1 MTFGG
6 SSSSPTPTT
15 DGALVLALGRAMG
28 NHAVF
33 MRRPGLCS
41 KALIAALVAGLSSA
55 PVSARPLILPE
66 QLVTASSGPRLA
78 LVVVPLDGPSKA
90 TRGVLELA
98 GEASARSAARFE
110 VVAAVDAFDPKIAAD
125 RLAKVET
132 ARTKMVDGQK
142 ALDDL
147 DTAKGAT
154 DFGEAVRL
162 LKETDTSRAFDE
174 LVKAW
179 VMKAASHAMGGEVPP
194 AKQEIE
200 RIVAV
205 QPKAEFNSQFF
216 PPDLLKF
223 VEQQRKLANAAKGE
237 LTLRTEP
244 PGANVWVNG
253 KLVGRSP
260 LSVKGLLGSRHQV
273 VAALGGTTLT
283 LAELPPGDAMLELKP
298 AELAPVLTKTID
310 TITKSPKTAARD
322 QALVALGKKLQVDQV
337 LAVLVKKSTAGEQFE
352 LTALR
357 IEVRDGHNA
366 AYGTATQPLAEP
378 TDALKTFFDTL
389 VATDAPRQG
398 KTPVTHFDGDAGGG
412 GSGKKI
418 VGIALLGVAAGLVAA
433 GIGTGVVGQ
442 QRYEQFRATP
452 QVQSGISQGYAN
464 EARALGGVSLGSF
477 IGAGV
482 AAGVGTFLLVSSGTS
497 GDAGDPEP
505 EPKKATKK
513 KTEIRRDDGKKPDP
527 KKEEPKKT
535 EPVKE
540 EPPPAKVDPKEEKR
554 RKDEEAKKAKE
565 DEARLKKEEEQR
577 AKDDAEAK
585 KKADADAKKAKEEEA
600 RRAEEEKKKA
610 DADAKK
616 AKEEEAR
623 RAEEEK
629 KAEADAKKGKKV
641 DPKKKAEEEA
651 AAAKAAEEEKKEEE
665 ERKKKED
672 EDKKRREEEEK
683 KKAEQKKKEEDHDD
697 LRNY

>member
-1 MTFGG
+1 
-6 SSSSPTPTT
+6 
-15 DGALVLALGRAMG
+15 MG

-66 QLVTASSGPRLA
+66 QLVTASSGPRVA

-90 TRGVLELA
+90 ARGVLELA

-310 TITKSPKTAARD
+310 TITKSPKMAARD

-389 VATDAPRQG
+389 VTTDAPRQG
-398 KTPVTHFDGDAGGG
+398 KAPVTHFDGDAGGG

-442 QRYEQFRATP
+442 QRYAQFRATP

-482 AAGVGTFLLVSSGTS
+482 AAGVGTFLLVSSGKSS
-497 GDAGDPEP
+497 GDADEPEP
-505 EPKKATKK
+505 EPKKGTKK

-540 EPPPAKVDPKEEKR
+540 EQPAAKVDPKEEKR

-651 AAAKAAEEEKKEEE
+651 AAAKAAEEEKKKKEEE

-672 EDKKRREEEEK
+672 EEKKRREEEEK

>member
-1 MTFGG
+1 
-6 SSSSPTPTT
+6 
-15 DGALVLALGRAMG
+15 
-28 NHAVF
+28 

-55 PVSARPLILPE
+55 PVAARPLVLPE
-66 QLVTASSGPRLA
+66 QIATASSGPRLV

-90 TRGVLELA
+90 TQGVLELV
-98 GEASARSAARFE
+98 GEEAARSSGKFE
-110 VVAAVDAFDPKIAAD
+110 VVSSVDAFDPKAAAE
-125 RLAKVET
+125 RLTKLET
-132 ARTKMVDGQK
+132 ARTKMIDGQK

-154 DFGEAVRL
+154 DFGEALRL
-162 LKETDTSRAFDE
+162 LKETDTSRSFDD

-200 RIVAV
+200 RIIAV

-237 LTLRTEP
+237 LSLRTEP

-273 VAALGGTTLT
+273 VAALGGTGLT
-283 LAELPPGDAMLELKP
+283 LAELPPGDATLELKP
-298 AELAPVLTKTID
+298 AELQPALVKAID
-310 TITKSPKTAARD
+310 AVTKSPKTAARD

-366 AYGTATQPLAEP
+366 GYATSTQPLAEP
-378 TDALKTFFDTL
+378 TDALKTFFEPL
-389 VATDAPRQG
+389 LATDAPRQG
-398 KTPVTHFDGDAGGG
+398 KTPVTHFDGDAGGGG

-482 AAGVGTFLLVSSGTS
+482 AAGVGTFLLVSSGKS
-497 GDAGDPEP
+497 SADADPEP
-505 EPKKATKK
+505 EAKKPATKK
-513 KTEIRRDDGKKPDP
+513 KTELRRDDGKKPEP
-527 KKEEPKKT
+527 KKEEPKKE
-535 EPVKE
+535 EPKKE
-540 EPPPAKVDPKEEKR
+540 EPKKEEPEPAPAKVDPKEEKR
-554 RKDEEAKKAKE
+554 RKDEEAKKARE
-565 DEARLKKEEEQR
+565 EEARLKKEEEQR
-577 AKDDAEAK
+577 AKDEAEAK
-585 KKADADAKKAKEEEA
+585 KKADAEEKKAKEEEA

-610 DADAKK
+610 
-616 AKEEEAR
+616 EA
-623 RAEEEK
+623 E
-629 KAEADAKKGKKV
+629 AKKGKKV
-641 DPKKKAEEEA
+641 DAKKKAEEDA
-651 AAAKAAEEEKKEEE
+651 AAAKAAEEEKKKKEEE

-672 EDKKRREEEEK
+672 EEKKRREEEEK

>member
-1 MTFGG
+1 
-6 SSSSPTPTT
+6 
-15 DGALVLALGRAMG
+15 MG
-28 NHAVF
+28 NHAAL

-55 PVSARPLILPE
+55 PVAARPLVLPE
-66 QLVTASSGPRLA
+66 QVVTAASGPRLV
-78 LVVVPLDGPSKA
+78 LVVVPLDAPSRA
-90 TRGVLELA
+90 TRGLLELV
-98 GEASARSAARFE
+98 GEESARTAGRFE
-110 VVAAVDAFDPKIAAD
+110 VVSAADAFDPKLAAE
-125 RLAKVET
+125 RLTKAET
-132 ARTKMVDGQK
+132 ARTKMVEGQK

-147 DTAKGAT
+147 DTAKGVT
-154 DFGEAVRL
+154 DFGEAVRI
-162 LKETDTSRAFDE
+162 LKETDTSRAFDD

-179 VMKAASHAMGGEVPP
+179 VMKAASHALGGEVPP

-216 PPDLLKF
+216 PPELLKF

-244 PGANVWVNG
+244 PGANVWLNG
-253 KLVGRSP
+253 KHVGRSP

-273 VAALGGTTLT
+273 VAALGGHTLT

-298 AELAPVLTKTID
+298 AELAPALTKTID
-310 TITKSPKTAARD
+310 TVTKAPKTSARD
-322 QALVALGKKLQVDQV
+322 QALAALGKKVQVDQV

-357 IEVRDGHNA
+357 LEVRDGHNA
-366 AYGTATQPLAEP
+366 AYATATQPLAEP
-378 TDALKTFFDTL
+378 TDGLKTFFGQLLAADT
-389 VATDAPRQG
+389 PRQG
-398 KTPVTHFDGDAGGG
+398 KSPVTHFEGDAGGG

-452 QVQSGISQGYAN
+452 QVQTGISQGYAN

-482 AAGVGTFLLVSSGTS
+482 SAGVGTFLLVSSGKSS
-497 GDAGDPEP
+497 GDSEPEP
-505 EPKKATKK
+505 EPKKPAAK
-513 KTEIRRDDGKKPDP
+513 KKPDAKKEEP
-527 KKEEPKKT
+527 KKVDEPKKT
-535 EPVKE
+535 EPVKDDPKKD
-540 EPPPAKVDPKEEKR
+540 EPPPAKVDPKEERR
-554 RKDEEAKKAKE
+554 RKDEEARKAKE
-565 DEARLKKEEEQR
+565 EEARLKKEEEQR

-600 RRAEEEKKKA
+600 RRVEEDKKKA

-629 KAEADAKKGKKV
+629 KKAEAEAKKGKKV

-651 AAAKAAEEEKKEEE
+651 AAAKAAEEEKKKKEEE
-665 ERKKKED
+665 ERKKRED
-672 EDKKRREEEEK
+672 EEKKRREEEEK

>member
-1 MTFGG
+1 
-6 SSSSPTPTT
+6 
-15 DGALVLALGRAMG
+15 MG
-28 NHAVF
+28 NHAGL

-55 PVSARPLILPE
+55 PVAARPLLLPQ
-66 QLVTASSGPRLA
+66 QLVTAASGPRLV
-78 LVVVPLDGPSKA
+78 LVVVPLDGPSRS
-90 TRGVLELA
+90 TQGLLELV
-98 GEASARSAARFE
+98 GEESARAAGRFE
-110 VVAAVDAFDPKIAAD
+110 VVSAADAFDPKIASE
-125 RLAKVET
+125 RLTKAET
-132 ARTKMVDGQK
+132 ARAKMVEGQK

-147 DTAKGAT
+147 DTAKGVT
-154 DFGEAVRL
+154 DFGEAVRM
-162 LKETDTSRAFDE
+162 LKETDTSRAFDD

-205 QPKAEFNSQFF
+205 QPRAEFNSQFF
-216 PPDLLKF
+216 PPELLKF
-223 VEQQRKLANAAKGE
+223 AEQQRKLANAAKGE

-244 PGANVWVNG
+244 PGANVWLNG
-253 KLVGRSP
+253 KHVGRSP
-260 LSVKGLLGSRHQV
+260 LSVKGLLGTRHQI
-273 VAALGGTTLT
+273 VAALGGNTLT

-298 AELAPVLTKTID
+298 AELAPTLTKTVDI
-310 TITKSPKTAARD
+310 ITKAPKTAARD

-337 LAVLVKKSTAGEQFE
+337 LAVMVKKSTAGEQFE

-357 IEVRDGHNA
+357 LEVRDGHNA
-366 AYGTATQPLAEP
+366 AYATATQPLAEP
-378 TDALKTFFDTL
+378 TDALKTFFDQL
-389 VATDAPRQG
+389 VAADTPRQG
-398 KTPVTHFDGDAGGG
+398 KTPVTHFEGDAGGGG

-452 QVQSGISQGYAN
+452 QVQTGISQGYAN

-482 AAGVGTFLLVSSGTS
+482 SAGVGTFLLVSSGKSS
-497 GDAGDPEP
+497 GDSEPEP
-505 EPKKATKK
+505 EPKKPAAK
-513 KTEIRRDDGKKPDP
+513 KKPDAKKEEP
-527 KKEEPKKT
+527 KKEDPKKVDEPKKT
-535 EPVKE
+535 EPVKDE
-540 EPPPAKVDPKEEKR
+540 PKKDEPPPAKVDPKEEKR
-554 RKDEEAKKAKE
+554 RKDEEARKAKE
-565 DEARLKKEEEQR
+565 EEARLKKEEEQR

-585 KKADADAKKAKEEEA
+585 KKAKEEEARRAEEEKKQAEADAKKAKEEEA
-600 RRAEEEKKKA
+600 RRAQEE
-610 DADAKK
+610 
-616 AKEEEAR
+616 
-623 RAEEEK
+623 
-629 KAEADAKKGKKV
+629 KKGKKV

-651 AAAKAAEEEKKEEE
+651 AAAKAAEEEKKKKEEE

-672 EDKKRREEEEK
+672 EEKKRREEEEK

>member
-1 MTFGG
+1 
-6 SSSSPTPTT
+6 
-15 DGALVLALGRAMG
+15 MG
-28 NHAVF
+28 NHAAL

-41 KALIAALVAGLSSA
+41 RALIAALVAGLSSA
-55 PVSARPLILPE
+55 PVSARPLLLPD
-66 QLVTASSGPRLA
+66 QLVTASSGPRLVV
-78 LVVVPLDGPSKA
+78 VVVPLDPPSRA
-90 TRGVLELA
+90 TQGVLELA
-98 GEASARSAARFE
+98 GEAAARSASRFE
-110 VVAAVDAFDPKIAAD
+110 VVSAVDAFDPKLTAE
-125 RLAKVET
+125 RLGKAET
-132 ARTKMVDGQK
+132 ARAKMVDGQK

-147 DTAKGAT
+147 DTAKGVT

-162 LKETDTSRAFDE
+162 LKETDTSRSFDD
-174 LVKAW
+174 LVKGW

-244 PGANVWVNG
+244 AGANVWVNG

-298 AELAPVLTKTID
+298 AELTPALTKAID
-310 TITKSPKTAARD
+310 TVAKSPKTAARD

-337 LAVLVKKSTAGEQFE
+337 LAVLVKKSTAGEQFD

-357 IEVRDGHNA
+357 LEVRDGHNA
-366 AYGTATQPLAEP
+366 AYATATQPLSEP
-378 TDALKTFFDTL
+378 TDALKTFFDAL
-389 VATDAPRQG
+389 LATDTPRQG
-398 KTPVTHFDGDAGGG
+398 KTPVTHFDGDAGGGG

-482 AAGVGTFLLVSSGTS
+482 AAGVGTFLLVSSGKS
-497 GDAGDPEP
+497 SDADEPEP
-505 EPKKATKK
+505 EPKKPAKK
-513 KTEIRRDDGKKPDP
+513 KVDP
-527 KKEEPKKT
+527 KKEEPKTKEEPRKT
-535 EPVKE
+535 EPAKEEPKKEEPKKE

-565 DEARLKKEEEQR
+565 EEARLKKEEEQR
-577 AKDDAEAK
+577 AKDEAEAK
-585 KKADADAKKAKEEEA
+585 KKADADAKKAKEDEA
-600 RRAEEEKKKA
+600 RRAEEE
-610 DADAKK
+610 
-616 AKEEEAR
+616 
-623 RAEEEK
+623 
-629 KAEADAKKGKKV
+629 KKGKKV

-651 AAAKAAEEEKKEEE
+651 AAAKAAEEEKKKKEEE

-672 EDKKRREEEEK
+672 EEKKRREEEEK

>member
-1 MTFGG
+1 
-6 SSSSPTPTT
+6 
-15 DGALVLALGRAMG
+15 
-28 NHAVF
+28 

-41 KALIAALVAGLSSA
+41 KALIAALVAGLTSA
-55 PVSARPLILPE
+55 PVGARPLVLPE
-66 QLVTASSGPRLA
+66 QLAAASSGPRLA
-78 LVVVPLDGPSKA
+78 LVVVPLDAPSKA
-90 TRGVLELA
+90 TQGVLELV
-98 GEASARSAARFE
+98 GEDAARSSGRFE
-110 VVAAVDAFDPKIAAD
+110 VVSSVDAFDPKAAAE
-125 RLAKVET
+125 RLTKIET
-132 ARTKMVDGQK
+132 ARSKLVDGQK

-147 DTAKGAT
+147 DTAKGTT
-154 DFGEAVRL
+154 DFGEALRL
-162 LKETDTSRAFDE
+162 LKETDTSRSFDD

-179 VMKAASHAMGGEVPP
+179 VMKAASHAMAGEVPP

-205 QPKAEFNSQFF
+205 QPKAEFASQFF

-253 KLVGRSP
+253 KHVGRSP

-273 VAALGGTTLT
+273 VAALGGTALT

-298 AELAPVLTKTID
+298 AELQPALAKAID
-310 TITKSPKTAARD
+310 TVTKAPKTAARD

-366 AYGTATQPLAEP
+366 AYATATQPLAEP
-378 TDALKTFFDTL
+378 TDALKTFFEPL
-389 VATDAPRQG
+389 LSTDAPRQG
-398 KTPVTHFDGDAGGG
+398 KAPVTHFDGDAGGGG

-482 AAGVGTFLLVSSGTS
+482 AAGVGTFLLVSSGKSSADTE
-497 GDAGDPEP
+497 PEP
-505 EPKKATKK
+505 EPKKPAAKK
-513 KTEIRRDDGKKPDP
+513 KTELRRDDGKKPDP
-527 KKEEPKKT
+527 KKEEPKKE
-535 EPVKE
+535 EPKKE
-540 EPPPAKVDPKEEKR
+540 EPKKEEPKKVEPEPAPAKVDPKEEKR

-565 DEARLKKEEEQR
+565 EEARLKKEEEQR
-577 AKDDAEAK
+577 AKDEAEAK
-585 KKADADAKKAKEEEA
+585 KKADAEEKKAKEEEA

-610 DADAKK
+610 
-616 AKEEEAR
+616 EA
-623 RAEEEK
+623 E
-629 KAEADAKKGKKV
+629 AKKGKKV
-641 DPKKKAEEEA
+641 DAKKKAEEEA
-651 AAAKAAEEEKKEEE
+651 AAAKAAEDEKKKKEEE

-672 EDKKRREEEEK
+672 EEKKRREEEEK
-683 KKAEQKKKEEDHDD
+683 RKAEQKKKEEDHDD